1 MNSIEIFASLWFLGF
16 LINIPWEFLHSRLYT
31 TCRNQT
37 WRENI
42 PLLIT
47 MSLKDGFF
55 ISLFY
60 VILSFSFGVRDITRA
75 PGALILFIFLALAFS
90 FFDEQI
96 SIRKKRWEY
105 APEMPLVS
113 GVGVTPLFE
122 IAVTGVTTFFI
133 LFRVFLAP

>member
-37 WRENI
+37 WRENV

-47 MSLKDGFF
+47 MSFKDGFF

-60 VILSFSFGVRDITRA
+60 MVLSFSFGVRDITRT
-75 PGALILFIFLALAFS
+75 PLVFILFIFLALAFS

-105 APEMPLVS
+105 APEMPTVF

-122 IAVTGVTTFFI
+122 IAATGAAAIFI
-133 LFRVFLAP
+133 LFRIFLVP